1 MSTKK
6 IYLSMIGVDFILSVF
21 ICFLFVC
28 GNPFATIFI
37 VFLAFLGAV
46 ISGFLG
52 FGFISSDNNSLGYAL
67 LVNALIFP
75 VLLVSWGVFFFNCIV
90 DDLFI

>member
-21 ICFLFVC
+21 ICFLFVG

-75 VLLVSWGVFFFNCIV
+75 VLLVSWDVFFFNCIV